1 MARRGILPCTIC
13 VVLLLVA
20 AVFIIVATAVMA
32 PVGTAR
38 AQTSAPQFLITWKIA
53 RSYVPS
59 SYLDKAM
66 PTYGSVITASVA
78 LLAQGKLVNLNSQ
91 TIYWYQNGVLI
102 GGGTGVQTV
111 SFLPLDEPPTINTL
125 EVDIPNYNGSYL
137 IHTVPIQTT
146 QPVAVI
152 EAPYPGGQTSAN
164 PVTVTALPY
173 FFNTASPANLSYAWT
188 VNGQAGANAENPQTA
203 EITLPAGTP
212 AGTALS
218 VTLAVNN
225 PQDSTAASANV
236 SLTYSPSQL

>member
-1 MARRGILPCTIC
+1 MACR
-13 VVLLLVA
+13 VALLLAATIFMIVA
-20 AVFIIVATAVMA
+20 IVATPAI
-32 PVGTAR
+32 TAR

-53 RSYVPS
+53 RSFVPP
-59 SYLDKAM
+59 SYPDKAM

-91 TIYWYQNGVLI
+91 TIYWYQNSVLI
-102 GGGTGVQTV
+102 GGGVGVQTV
-111 SFLPLDEPPTINTL
+111 SFLPLDEPPTVNTL

-152 EAPYPGGQTSAN
+152 EAPYPGGQASAN

-225 PQDSTAASANV
+225 PQDSTAASANAN
-236 SLTYSPSQL
+236 LIYSPSQL